1 MSPKL
6 SAVLKFIKEY
16 GIITIGIFSYT
27 LGWAIFLIPN
37 NLIGGGVSGISS
49 IIQYATGIPM
59 GYSYFVINI
68 GLLIAS
74 LIVIGPSF
82 GAKTVYAI
90 ALTSVCLNVFQVIIP
105 ETIISDFA
113 LSNGKLM
120 CCVIGGVMSGLGIGL
135 SMSQGGSTG
144 GTDIIA
150 LIINKYHNVSPGKI
164 ILTLDVFI
172 ILSSLLV
179 PSFGADGHAITFDEK
194 FVTVVYG
201 LILVVLC
208 GNVVD
213 IYLAGSKQSVQLFI
227 FSKHYDEIADMI
239 RDTFHRGVTVLEGQG
254 WYTKQKSS
262 VLLVVTRKTDLN
274 FLMREIKMIDPD
286 AFMSISYVNG
296 VYGQGFDTFKT
307 SKRSSKKN

>member
-90 ALTSVCLNVFQVIIP
+90 ALTSVCLNVFQVVIP
-105 ETIISDFA
+105 ETIVNDFA

-150 LIINKYHNVSPGKI
+150 LIINKYHNISPGKI

-179 PSFGADGHAITFDEK
+179 PSYGADGHAISFDEK

-213 IYLAGSKQSVQLFI
+213 IYLAGSKQSIQLFI
-227 FSKHYDEIADMI
+227 FSKRYAEIADMI